1 MAYEP
6 DALTVVANL
15 NYTYPTVE
23 ITWDWN
29 GIPGRFRNTDNEAE
43 LSYSTGG
50 AYSVLDTYNYP
61 TSDKIVGITENTS
74 WTWRIRQRLSD
85 AGSWSDYVAADA
97 ITMYMYTDN
106 DTVTLTSGGTAIA
119 SYIQTGGDTVY
130 LSDTG
135 KTVVTV
141 PLEPDFHYYFGDY
154 EGNLYLEAETYTYDG
169 VDGNGDPNP
178 INCYWLSK
186 LSDLAD
192 QDPEAL
198 DKFKYVARVRLW
210 FSDIYTSTAVTIGV
224 SADGATWETAG
235 GNLTGTASGLTK
247 VKEFYFITTGHIL
260 QFYIQNNTTT
270 DILQWSAM
278 EIDYQLLGDYFEIA

>member
-1 MAYEP
+1 MAYES
-6 DALTVVANL
+6 DTLTVVANL

-29 GIPGRFRNTDNEAE
+29 GIPGRFKNTDNEAE

-50 AYSVLDTYNYP
+50 AYTTLDTYNYP
-61 TSDKIVGITENTS
+61 QVYKIAEITANVA
-74 WTWRIRQRLSD
+74 WTWRVRCRTSD
-85 AGSWSDYVAADA
+85 TGTWSGYTTADA
-97 ITMYMYTDN
+97 ITMYGATDN
-106 DTVTLTSGGTAIA
+106 DTITLTAGGAAVA

-154 EGNLYLEAETYTYDG
+154 DGNLYLEATTYTSDDG
-169 VDGNGDPNP
+169 TA

-186 LSDLAD
+186 LGDLAD

-198 DKFKYVARVRLW
+198 DKFKYIARVRLW
-210 FSDIYTSTAVTIGV
+210 FVDVYSNTSVTIGV
-224 SADGATWETAG
+224 SADGATWETTG
-235 GNLTGTASGLTK
+235 GNLTGTASGRTK
-247 VKEFYFITTGHIL
+247 VKEFNFITTGHIL
-260 QFYIQNNTTT
+260 QFYIQNNTTS

-278 EIDYQLLGDYFEIA
+278 EVDYQLLGDYFEI

>member
-6 DALTVVANL
+6 TSITVTPNL
-15 NYTYPTVE
+15 NYTYPTVTVE
-23 ITWDWN
+23 WEWCWPCGDVS
-29 GIPGRFRNTDNEAE
+29 PDME

-50 AYSVLDTYNYP
+50 AYTVLDTYAYP
-61 TSDKIVGITENTS
+61 QTYKIVEITENTA
-74 WTWRIRQRLSD
+74 WTWRIRQLNSTV
-85 AGSWSDYVAADA
+85 WSDYLAADA
-97 ITMYMYTDN
+97 ITMYGATDN
-106 DTVTLTSGGTAIA
+106 DTITLTAGGAAVA

-154 EGNLYLEAETYTYDG
+154 DGNLYLEATTYTSDDG
-169 VDGNGDPNP
+169 TA

-186 LSDLAD
+186 LGDLAD

-198 DKFKYVARVRLW
+198 DKFKYIARVRLW
-210 FSDIYTSTAVTIGV
+210 FVDVYSNTSVTIGV
-224 SADGATWETAG
+224 SADGATWETTG
-235 GNLTGTASGLTK
+235 GNLTGTASGRTK
-247 VKEFYFITTGHIL
+247 VKEFNFITTGHIL
-260 QFYIQNNTTT
+260 QFYIQNNTTS

-278 EIDYQLLGDYFEIA
+278 EVDYQLLGDWFEI